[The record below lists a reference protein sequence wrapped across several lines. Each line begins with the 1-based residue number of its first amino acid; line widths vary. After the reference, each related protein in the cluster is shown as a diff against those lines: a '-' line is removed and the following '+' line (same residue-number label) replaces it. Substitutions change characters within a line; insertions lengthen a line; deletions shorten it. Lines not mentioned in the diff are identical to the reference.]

1 MGVFKNGV
9 GRPSN
14 ETIKKRR
21 IVYVLSALAVV
32 AAIASTAY
40 MLNSS
45 FNTKK
50 IKGDGDGFSYSEH
63 MTKAVNGIY
72 YEVLES
78 ENVKIPYSGRALVRP
93 SDEGVNIRISNSN
106 SYDIYYR
113 IYNPFNDKKLIE
125 GKLKAKSKTVITVIN
140 IKNIK
145 HSFIFA
151 LSAKKTNDF
160 ETTNDYKNWL
170 VWEDPFAI
178 DVTKS
183 FVMYDKEYVNSTSI
197 SLAARK
203 VGYLNDYR
211 DNYLDNNNSV
221 NYFTLNNYSSNN
233 YYYRTFLYKD
243 TKVNGAKVAG
253 KGKCKLLKANSEL
266 KDNDRKT
273 MLINEKNKKGTY
285 QIKLYKN
292 KSACNA
298 DTLGILK
305 RNVVETLY
313 KESMTYIEENQIY
326 IGTEEYYDSRY
337 DDIDK
342 IVISVGIFESHKRFQ
357 LIVYGKQKGSNKYNE
372 ILNKKAYFPY
382 VSNEKDFRWGNAYRT
397 FSFNKKNIK
406 SYKVYIRLLD
416 KNGNSDESISINNWK
431 PEGYKIVNKDG
442 NKWATRTYNVK

>member
-21 IVYVLSALAVV
+21 IIYVLSALAVV

-45 FNTKK
+45 FSSKK
-50 IKGDGDGFSYSEH
+50 IKGDADGFSYSDH
-63 MTKAVNGIY
+63 MTKAKNGIY

-78 ENVKIPYSGRALVRP
+78 KNVKLPYSGRALVKP
-93 SDEGVNIRISNSN
+93 SNEGVNIRISNSN

-113 IYNPFNDKKLIE
+113 IVDRSNYKKLIE

-140 IKNIK
+140 IKNIE
-145 HSFIFA
+145 HSFAFA
-151 LSAKKTNDF
+151 FSASKTKDF
-160 ETTNDYKNWL
+160 KNML
-170 VWEDPFAI
+170 VWNDPFAI

-183 FVMYDKEYVNSTSI
+183 FVVYDKEFVNSTSI
-197 SLAARK
+197 SLGVRK
-203 VGYLNDYR
+203 ANYLNTYPTN
-211 DNYLDNNNSV
+211 NYA
-221 NYFTLNNYSSNN
+221 NYFTLNNYSNNN

-243 TKVNGAKVAG
+243 TKVNGAKVAS

-298 DTLGILK
+298 DTLGVT
-305 RNVVETLY
+305 RYNVVETLY
-313 KESMTYIEENQIY
+313 KESMTYVKENQVY
-326 IGTEEYYDSRY
+326 INTQNSYNYAN
-337 DDIDK
+337 DK
-342 IVISVGIFESHKRFQ
+342 IYISVGLPKNNKKFQ
-357 LIVYGKQKGSNKYNE
+357 LIVYGKQKSSNKYKE
-372 ILNKKAYFPY
+372 IINK
-382 VSNEKDFRWGNAYRT
+382 EDFGYSDIYNY
-397 FSFNKKNIK
+397 FSFNKKNIR

-416 KNGNSDESISINNWK
+416 ENGNSDESISINNWK